1 MLWLRILSSNAC
13 SDSVVSE
20 TLGRV
25 EVEHPQQRTS
35 LKYNHFVIFMVT
47 TNISLEQ
54 NNNSVEPITAM
65 NVLYFAVY
73 LLLEVADWSPLRVKI
88 SKPKSWKPPLYS
100 NPWPL
105 QKPSVSATNFFF
117 TDSCHSPGTIP
128 TNDISP
134 PSASWLGQTRWG
146 TCILATGRPQDSTV
160 CAHSDNWCCFPPVE
174 NPAIQG
180 DRIHFQ
186 WS

>member
-1 MLWLRILSSNAC
+1 MIRILSSNAC

-73 LLLEVADWSPLRVKI
+73 LLLEVADWSPSRVKI
-88 SKPKSWKPPLYS
+88 SKPKS
-100 NPWPL
+100 
-105 QKPSVSATNFFF
+105 
-117 TDSCHSPGTIP
+117 
-128 TNDISP
+128 
-134 PSASWLGQTRWG
+134 
-146 TCILATGRPQDSTV
+146 
-160 CAHSDNWCCFPPVE
+160 
-174 NPAIQG
+174 
-180 DRIHFQ
+180 
-186 WS
+186 

>member
-117 TDSCHSPGTIP
+117 YWQLSLTWDDSNQWYFSSKCIMARSNSLRYLYLSNG
-128 TNDISP
+128 S
-134 PSASWLGQTRWG
+134 STRFH
-146 TCILATGRPQDSTV
+146 CLRA
-160 CAHSDNWCCFPPVE
+160 
-174 NPAIQG
+174 
-180 DRIHFQ
+180 
-186 WS
+186 